1 MSIET
6 RVIQPDMDKDIIV
19 RATAAGGFVRCFAAT
34 TRDMVEYARG
44 LHNTSPVAT
53 AALGRTLTAA
63 AMMGSMQK
71 GEKELLTISI
81 RGDGPMKGLTV
92 TAGADSFV
100 KGYPIVPDVVIP
112 AKENGKLDVSGAIGH
127 GYMTVVKDLGLK
139 EPYVGQTELVSG
151 EIAEDLTYYFAN
163 SEQVPSSVGLG
174 VLMNR
179 NNTVRCAGGF
189 ILQLMPDA
197 PDYVITQLEANLGM
211 FSSVTTVLDEGAS
224 AEDML
229 RMLTEPL
236 ELEILDVIP
245 TGYRCDC
252 SRERVLKAI
261 VSLGRDELAQMAAEK
276 QDIEVKC
283 QFCDSVYRFPPAEIG
298 EILAEKS

>member
-6 RVIQPDMDKDIIV
+6 RVIQPDDKRDIIV

-211 FSSVTTVLDEGAS
+211 FSSVTTALDEGAS